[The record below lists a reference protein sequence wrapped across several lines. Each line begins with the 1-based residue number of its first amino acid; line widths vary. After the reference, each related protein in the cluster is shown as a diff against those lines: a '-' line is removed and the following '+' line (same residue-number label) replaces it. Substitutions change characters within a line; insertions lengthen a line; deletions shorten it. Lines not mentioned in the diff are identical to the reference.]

1 MIIDNL
7 DDVEYNIQ
15 LAILANKSIT
25 KSGIVINSDT
35 LESTFSSCIYYE
47 TERLQC
53 CSIINKLAQ
62 NQSFEDGNKRTAF
75 LMLLYY
81 NENYNLGLLKKS
93 DLEYGNIILDIA
105 VNHWSP
111 EKTCKILFGKMK

>member
-1 MIIDNL
+1 MIIDDL

-25 KSGIVINSDT
+25 RSGIVINPDT

-62 NQSFEDGNKRTAF
+62 NQSFENGNKRR
-75 LMLLYY
+75 
-81 NENYNLGLLKKS
+81 NLSGVRS
-93 DLEYGNIILDIA
+93 
-105 VNHWSP
+105 W
-111 EKTCKILFGKMK
+111 